1 MTDARYGDFV
11 TPPEHRRAG
20 GRDWY
25 IRALH
30 DSSGAVLVV
39 NLYDS
44 NGAFVREFDS
54 MAACEAWL
62 ALKAGADSDRVKTH

>member
-11 TPPEHRRAG
+11 TPPEYRRAA

-25 IRALH
+25 LRTLH

-44 NGAFVREFDS
+44 NGAFVREFS
-54 MAACEAWL
+54 GLAECEAWL
-62 ALKAGADSDRVKTH
+62 VDYGKEDSNG